1 MSKLGALTSGADTES
16 PRRVDT
22 PRLGVSTLAGARWLL
37 MVALLIVGM
46 ALAGCE
52 QVPDPSLPT
61 VTPVALRAPSTP
73 TPNPALS
80 IVLAPEVM
88 PTLTPTATPTVAPE
102 TGVVVQ
108 VLDGDTIRV
117 NVNGA
122 LQTVGYLLVDAPP
135 LLDPYGPLAW
145 QMNRS
150 LALSQTVQLVRES
163 SDFDRAGRRLRN
175 VFLTDGTLVNAEM
188 LRQGWATV
196 VDSPVDGA
204 HEEEFRALEEGAR
217 SAGVGM
223 WSRLN
228 NAVAAREVELRSGPD
243 MTFPV
248 MATLPFNT
256 VLQIDGMT
264 PDAAWYRLEGGF
276 WLAADE
282 VVNPPQVAQV
292 PYAAVPTPIPTA
304 TMTETPT
311 PTATPTVLP
320 TPTFAIGT
328 VQIVYVDKRNEYFI
342 LRNGT
347 SRLLHLDGWKVLSE
361 NGGEICFLAGSI
373 QPLTEV
379 IVWSQRGPDLRC
391 NMEFPMWDDVQDDS
405 AVLYSPS
412 GFVIHRYQDPSNLPG
427 AEEGDGSN

>member
-16 PRRVDT
+16 PRRDDT
-22 PRLGVSTLAGARWLL
+22 LPVGVSSRAGARWLVVL
-37 MVALLIVGM
+37 TLLLLGT

-52 QVPDPSLPT
+52 QAPDPSLPT
-61 VTPVALRAPSTP
+61 VTPIALRAPSTP
-73 TPNPALS
+73 TPNPAHS
-80 IVLAPEVM
+80 IVLAPESM
-88 PTLTPTATPTVAPE
+88 PTLTPTATATVAPE
-102 TGVVVQ
+102 TGQVVQ
-108 VLDGDTIRV
+108 VIDGDTIRV
-117 NVNGA
+117 NVDGA
-122 LQTVGYLLVDAPP
+122 LQTIGYLLVDAPP
-135 LLDPYGPLAW
+135 LLDAYGPLAW
-145 QMNRS
+145 QMNQS
-150 LALSQTVQLVRES
+150 LVLSQTVQLVRES

-175 VFLTDGTLVNAEM
+175 VFLTDGTLVNAE
-188 LRQGWATV
+188 LVRQGWATV
-196 VDSPVDGA
+196 IDSPLDGA
-204 HEEEFRALEEGAR
+204 NEVELRLLEDGAK

-256 VLQIDGMT
+256 VLLIDGMT

-276 WLAADE
+276 WLAAGD
-282 VVNPPQVAQV
+282 VVNPPQVAEV

-304 TMTETPT
+304 TMTVTPT

-328 VQIVYVDKRNEYFI
+328 VQIVYVDKLNEYFI

-361 NGGEICFLAGSI
+361 NGGEICFLSGSI

-412 GFVIHRYQDPSNLPG
+412 GFVIHRHQDPTNLPG
-427 AEEGDGSN
+427 AEEGDGRN